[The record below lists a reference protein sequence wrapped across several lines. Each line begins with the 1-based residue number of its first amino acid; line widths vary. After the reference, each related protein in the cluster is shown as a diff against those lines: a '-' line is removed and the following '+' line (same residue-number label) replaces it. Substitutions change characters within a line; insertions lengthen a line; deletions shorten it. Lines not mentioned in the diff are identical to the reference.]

1 MKTVELIALLAA
13 DGVAVAP
20 GSGARRF
27 AMALFVGALGATLLL
42 FTLFGIRSDL
52 ADATRLPMF
61 WIKLAF
67 PATLAAATLVAAMR
81 LAHPGMR
88 ANRVAFALAA
98 PVIGMWMLGGVELAT
113 VSAANRPSLIFGA
126 SWNAC
131 PFNIALLSAPLFVA
145 TLWAMKGLAP
155 TRPVLAGAAA
165 GLLAGAGGA
174 LVYTFYCTEMAA
186 TFLSIWYVAGVLIPA
201 AAGALLGPLMLRW

>member
-13 DGVAVAP
+13 DDVAVAP

-27 AMALFVGALGATLLL
+27 ATALLFGALGATLLL
-42 FTLFGIRSDL
+42 VTLFGLRPDL
-52 ADATRLPMF
+52 ADAARLPMF

-67 PATLAAATLVAAMR
+67 PATLAAAALVAAMR

-88 ANRVAFALAA
+88 AGRVTLALAA

-113 VSAANRPSLIFGA
+113 ASAANRQSLILGA
-126 SWNAC
+126 SFSVC
-131 PFNIALLSAPLFVA
+131 PFNIALLSAPAFVA
-145 TLWAMKGLAP
+145 ALWAMRGLAP
-155 TRPVLAGAAA
+155 TLPVLAGAAA

-174 LVYTFYCTEMAA
+174 LVYTLYCTEMAA
-186 TFLSIWYVAGVLIPA
+186 PFLSVWYVAGMLIPTA
-201 AAGALLGPLMLRW
+201 TGALLGPLLLRW